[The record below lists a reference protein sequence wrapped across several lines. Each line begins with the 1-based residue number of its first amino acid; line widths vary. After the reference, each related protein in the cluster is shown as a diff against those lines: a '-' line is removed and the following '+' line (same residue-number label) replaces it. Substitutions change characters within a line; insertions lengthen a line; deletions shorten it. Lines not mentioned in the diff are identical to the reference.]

1 MEPVSRR
8 RARAGANA
16 PLRRPRAL
24 PLRRLAAP
32 LLAAALIAGCARGRH
47 EPIAYSRLKERI
59 AAGQVQ
65 ELRLSGS
72 AMEAVPTAAARKAGA
87 PDSWTASAVPDDRE
101 LIPLLDAHH
110 VVYDGPAGTGQPGP
124 LTGILV
130 LLAGGAVLATI
141 LVLQRRQARGYPV
154 IGRQRVR
161 DAAGTTATSF
171 EDVAGVDE
179 AKEELH
185 EVVQFLRTPER
196 FVALGARVPRG
207 VLLVGPPGTGKTLLA
222 RAVAGEAGVPFY
234 SISASEFVEVFVGVG
249 AARVRKLFQ
258 TARSRGRGIVFI
270 DELDAIG
277 KSRVSGVAAT
287 NDEREQTL
295 NQLLVEM
302 DGFDAHSGVIVM
314 AATNRAEILDQA
326 LLRPGRFDRQVL
338 VDRPD
343 GTGREAILR
352 VHARRIRLQDDV
364 DLTTVAG
371 RTPGF
376 VGADLENLLNEAAL
390 LAARAEKAAVS
401 MEELDAAIDRVVA
414 GLEKKNRL
422 VNPKERRIVAFHEAG
437 HAIVAESCPT
447 AEPVRK
453 VSIVPRGAALL
464 GYTQQVPEDRLLM
477 QEDELRDRLA
487 VLLGGRAAEQI
498 VFGQFSTG
506 ATNDLERAAGLAR
519 RMVCEFGMSTAIG
532 PNSLGSP
539 HDPRLAAGPAHPE
552 LSEATSV
559 QVEREVQAILDAA
572 FERAC
577 ELLHSRRSALDVL
590 SERLLAVGSLG
601 REELLAVLGVAA

>member
-1 MEPVSRR
+1 MRFTSRR
-8 RARAGANA
+8 RARAESGAA
-16 PLRRPRAL
+16 LRRALAL
-24 PLRRLAAP
+24 PLV
-32 LLAAALIAGCARGRH
+32 AAALLAGCARGRR

-72 AMEAVPTAAARKAGA
+72 GMEAFPTEAARQAGA
-87 PDSWTASAVPDDRE
+87 PDSWSASAVPNDPQ

-110 VVYDGPAGTGQPGP
+110 VVYDGPTGAGQPGP
-124 LTGILV
+124 MTGVLV
-130 LLAGGAVLATI
+130 LLAGGAILTTI

-161 DAAGTTATSF
+161 NAAGTTSTLF
-171 EDVAGVDE
+171 DDVAGVDE

-185 EVVQFLRTPER
+185 EVVQFLKTPER

-234 SISASEFVEVFVGVG
+234 SMSGSEFVEVFVGVG
-249 AARVRKLFQ
+249 ASRVRKLFQ

-277 KSRVSGVAAT
+277 KSRVAGVAAT

-302 DGFDAHSGVIVM
+302 DGFDARSGIIVM
-314 AATNRAEILDQA
+314 AATNRAEILDPA

-352 VHARRIRLQDDV
+352 VHARKIRLDDGV
-364 DLTTVAG
+364 DLASVAG

-376 VGADLENLLNEAAL
+376 VGADRENLLNEAAL
-390 LAARAEKAAVS
+390 LAARAEKAAVG

-414 GLEKKNRL
+414 GLEKKSRL
-422 VNPKERRIVAFHEAG
+422 VNPKEKRIVAFHEAG
-437 HAIVAESCPT
+437 HAIVAECCPT

-453 VSIVPRGAALL
+453 VSIVPRGAAML
-464 GYTQQVPEDRLLM
+464 GYTQQEAEDRLLL

-487 VLLGGRAAEQI
+487 VLLGGRAAEQL
-498 VFGQFSTG
+498 VFGQLSTG

-519 RMVCEFGMSTAIG
+519 RMVCEFGMSRAIG
-532 PNSLGSP
+532 PNSLVP
-539 HDPRLAAGPAHPE
+539 ARDPRAQSASADRE
-552 LSEATSV
+552 LSEATAT
-559 QVEREVQAILDAA
+559 QVEREVQAMLDAA
-572 FERAC
+572 FRRAC
-577 ELLHSRRSALDVL
+577 ELLESRRSALEVL
-590 SERLLAVGSLG
+590 SERLLAAGSLG
-601 REELLAVLGVAA
+601 RDELLAILGAPV